1 MEFNDLIKI
10 VDGFR
15 DSRIIHSAV
24 ELGIFESLT
33 EEPLDSNMIANSCNC
48 DESNTELLLN
58 ALVSIS
64 LLNKS
69 ESLFSNSKTAT
80 EYLVRSSNQY
90 MGDIIRF
97 TGRSW
102 DSWGKLTDSV
112 KSGMPQ
118 EPPYTEK
125 QYEEEWESFIR
136 GMHNFALSRSDA
148 KITAN
153 VVDLSGKS
161 ILLDVACGPGTYSY
175 ELCLRYPNLKAL
187 LFDLPETIKVAK
199 KISSEYK
206 LEGRLEFVEGDYKND
221 DFPANVD
228 CALLFNIIHQE
239 DGKENQSL
247 INKIFQRLSENG
259 ILVIKDHILNENKTL
274 PEDGSLFSVQ
284 MMLTT
289 GGRCYNEIEVYD
301 WMSSAGFSEIKTVG
315 PISPM
320 TSAFII
326 GTK

>member
-10 VDGFR
+10 IDGYR

-24 ELGIFESLT
+24 EIGIFESLT
-33 EEPLDSNMIANSCNC
+33 GESLDLIRIAENCQC

-58 ALVSIS
+58 ALVSMG

-69 ESLFSNSKTAT
+69 ESLFSNSKTAI
-80 EYLVRSSNQY
+80 EYLVRSSKLY

-102 DSWGKLTDSV
+102 DSWGKLTETV

-118 EPPYTEK
+118 EAPYTEK

-148 KITAN
+148 KITAD
-153 VVDLSGKS
+153 VVDLSDKS

-175 ELCLRYPNLKAL
+175 ELCLRYPNLKVV

-206 LEGRLEFVEGDYKND
+206 LEGRLDFIEGNYKSD

-239 DGKENQSL
+239 DSKENESL
-247 INKIFQRLSENG
+247 IIKIFQSLSENG
-259 ILVIKDHILNENKTL
+259 MLVIKDHILNDDKTL

-289 GGRCYNEIEVYD
+289 GGRCYNEIEIYE
-301 WMSSAGFSEIKTVG
+301 WMSNAGFSEIKTVG

-320 TSAFII
+320 TSAFIL
-326 GTK
+326 GVK

>member
-1 MEFNDLIKI
+1 MKFNDLIKI
-10 VDGFR
+10 IDGFR

-33 EEPLDSNMIANSCNC
+33 EEPLDSNMIAKSCNC

-58 ALVSIS
+58 ALVSMN
-64 LLNKS
+64 LLTKS
-69 ESLFSNSKTAT
+69 ESVFSNSKTAT
-80 EYLVRSSNQY
+80 EYLVRSSKLY

-112 KSGMPQ
+112 KIGMRQ

-125 QYEEEWESFIR
+125 QYGEEWESFIR

-148 KITAN
+148 KIAAD

-206 LEGRLEFVEGDYKND
+206 LEGRLEFIEGDYKND

-247 INKIFQRLSENG
+247 INKIFQSLSKNG

-289 GGRCYNEIEVYD
+289 GGRCYNEIEVYE
-301 WMSSAGFSEIKTVG
+301 WMLSAGFSEIKTVG